1 VANAERLLERSW
13 PAPVEAVLTQ
23 QLREP
28 LRELRLRADIPRL
41 TGIENPMSRQVQ
53 NQYEANPYPRW
64 VRPAPD
70 TPYTIGSFLSSKFP
84 FARFERPAG
93 RILPDILIAGCGT
106 GQRCIAM
113 ARRFGAPHMLAVDLS
128 LASLGYARRKSEEL
142 GLTIAYAQADILELE
157 RDPGTGGRQFDLI
170 ESLGVLH
177 HLADPWAGWRVLL
190 SLLRP
195 GGFMLLGLY
204 SEMARRPVLAARTRI
219 AERGFGGGAEDI
231 RSFRQE
237 LIQSSDQ
244 RLYASIL
251 ESEDFFSLSA
261 CRDLLFHVQEQ
272 HVTLAEIARFTQS
285 HDLRLLGFEL
295 DDAVLAAYRKRFPQD
310 RAATDLACWEAFEAD
325 HPGLFG
331 GMYIFWVQ
339 KPSGG

>member
-1 VANAERLLERSW
+1 
-13 PAPVEAVLTQ
+13 
-23 QLREP
+23 
-28 LRELRLRADIPRL
+28 
-41 TGIENPMSRQVQ
+41 VQ
-53 NQYEANPYPRW
+53 DQYEENPYPRW

-70 TPYTIGSFLSSKFP
+70 TPDTIGNFLSSKFP

-93 RILPDILIAGCGT
+93 RALQDILIAGCGT
-106 GQRCIAM
+106 GQRSIAM
-113 ARRFGAPHMLAVDLS
+113 ARRFGGRHMLAVDLS

-157 RDPGTGGRQFDLI
+157 TNGRQFDLI

-177 HLADPWAGWRVLL
+177 HLADPWVGWRALL

-204 SEMARRPVLAARTRI
+204 SEMARRPVLAARARI
-219 AERGFGGGAEDI
+219 AEREGGGGAEDI

-237 LIQSSDQ
+237 LIQSGDP
-244 RLYASIL
+244 RPYASIL

-272 HVTLAEIARFTQS
+272 RMTLAEIARFTQS
-285 HDLRLLGFEL
+285 HNLRLLGFEL

-339 KPSGG
+339 KPCGGTSI